1 MSQCIYYMMVV
12 FFERG
17 LLKMKCY
24 SYFLSITQSV
34 GAWLMLKLMARRKT
48 EIFLPLPLLRGLDGK

>member
-1 MSQCIYYMMVV
+1 
-12 FFERG
+12 
-17 LLKMKCY
+17 MKCY

-48 EIFLPLPLLRGLDGK
+48 EIFLPLPLLRGLDEK